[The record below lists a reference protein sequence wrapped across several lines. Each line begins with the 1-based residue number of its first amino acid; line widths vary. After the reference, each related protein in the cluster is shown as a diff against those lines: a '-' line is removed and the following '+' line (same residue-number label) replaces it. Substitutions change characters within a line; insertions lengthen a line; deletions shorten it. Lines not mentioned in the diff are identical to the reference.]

1 MEGYW
6 WQKMRPQFDADL
18 KSLQEMI
25 IELAMKTKKAVMKSM
40 DAFRTENIE
49 LALEVIDED
58 ERINKLEKE
67 INELILVIIT
77 RQQPVAVDLR
87 RNLTAIKIAHDLER
101 VADYAVN
108 IAKST
113 IRIRSRQ
120 ENLPIENI
128 EKMHALGLDM
138 LSKAV
143 DAYRTEDLQAAKEIG
158 EIDDQVDELYGV
170 TVQTLMSS
178 IADSPEHVSNVMQ
191 MAFVCRYLER
201 IADYATN
208 IAENIY
214 YLVKGKYYLLNQ

>member
-1 MEGYW
+1 
-6 WQKMRPQFDADL
+6 MRNQFEADL
-18 KSLQEMI
+18 KALQEMI
-25 IELAMKTKKAVMKSM
+25 IELAEKTKKAVIKSM
-40 DAFRTENIE
+40 EAFRTENIE

-58 ERINKLEKE
+58 DRINKLEKE
-67 INELILVIIT
+67 VNELILVIIT

-120 ENLPIENI
+120 ENLPLENI
-128 EKMHALGLDM
+128 EKMHELGLDM
-138 LSKAV
+138 LTKASE
-143 DAYRTEDLQAAKEIG
+143 AYRTEDLQAAKEIG
-158 EIDDQVDELYGV
+158 EIDDIVDELYGT
-170 TVQTLMSS
+170 TVRTLMTS
-178 IADSPEHVSNVMQ
+178 IANSPEHVSNIMQ
-191 MAFVCRYLER
+191 MAFICRYLER

-214 YLVKGKYYLLNQ
+214 YLVKGKHYLLNQ

>member
-1 MEGYW
+1 
-6 WQKMRPQFDADL
+6 MRNQFEADL

-25 IELAMKTKKAVMKSM
+25 IELAEKTKKAVIKSM
-40 DAFRTENIE
+40 VAFRTENIE

-58 ERINKLEKE
+58 DRINKLEKE
-67 INELILVIIT
+67 VNELILVIIT

-120 ENLPIENI
+120 ENLPLENI
-128 EKMHALGLDM
+128 EKMHELGLEM
-138 LSKAV
+138 LTKASE
-143 DAYRTEDLQAAKEIG
+143 AYRTEDLQAAKEIG
-158 EIDDQVDELYGV
+158 EIDDIVDELYGT
-170 TVQTLMSS
+170 TVRTLMTS
-178 IADSPEHVSNVMQ
+178 IANSPEHVSNIMQ
-191 MAFVCRYLER
+191 MAFICRYLER

-214 YLVKGKYYLLNQ
+214 YLVKGKHYLLNQ

>member
-1 MEGYW
+1 
-6 WQKMRPQFDADL
+6 MRNQFEADL

-25 IELAMKTKKAVMKSM
+25 IELAEKTKKAVIKSM
-40 DAFRTENIE
+40 EAFRTENIE

-58 ERINKLEKE
+58 DRINKLEKE
-67 INELILVIIT
+67 VNELILVIIT

-120 ENLPIENI
+120 ENLPLENI
-128 EKMHALGLDM
+128 EKMHELGLEM
-138 LSKAV
+138 LTKATE
-143 DAYRTEDLQAAKEIG
+143 AYRTEDLQAAKEIG
-158 EIDDQVDELYGV
+158 EIDDIVDELYGT
-170 TVQTLMSS
+170 TVRTLMTS
-178 IADSPEHVSNVMQ
+178 IANSPEHVSNIMQ
-191 MAFVCRYLER
+191 MAFICRYLER

-214 YLVKGKYYLLNQ
+214 YLVKGKHYLLNQ

>member
-1 MEGYW
+1 
-6 WQKMRPQFDADL
+6 MRPQFDADL

>member
-1 MEGYW
+1 M
-6 WQKMRPQFDADL
+6 MRQQFEADL
-18 KSLQEMI
+18 RSLQEMI
-25 IELAMKTKKAVMKSM
+25 IELAEKTKKAVIKSM
-40 DAFRTENIE
+40 DAFRNENIE

-58 ERINKLEKE
+58 DRINKLEKE

-113 IRIRSRQ
+113 IRIRGRQ
-120 ENLPIENI
+120 DNLPLENI
-128 EKMHALGLDM
+128 EKMHLLGLEM
-138 LSKAV
+138 LTKATG
-143 DAYRTEDLQAAKEIG
+143 AYRTEDLQAAKEIG
-158 EIDDQVDELYGV
+158 EIDDKVDELYGT

-178 IADSPEHVSNVMQ
+178 IADSPEHVANIMQ
-191 MAFVCRYLER
+191 MAFICRYLER

-214 YLVKGKYYLLNQ
+214 YLVKGKHYLLNQ

>member
-1 MEGYW
+1 
-6 WQKMRPQFDADL
+6 MRPQFDADL

-120 ENLPIENI
+120 DHLPLENI

>member
-1 MEGYW
+1 V
-6 WQKMRPQFDADL
+6 MRQQFEADL
-18 KSLQEMI
+18 RSLQEMI
-25 IELAMKTKKAVMKSM
+25 IELAEKTKKAVIKSM
-40 DAFRTENIE
+40 DAFRNENIE

-58 ERINKLEKE
+58 DRINKLEKE

-113 IRIRSRQ
+113 IRIRGRQ
-120 ENLPIENI
+120 DNLPLENI
-128 EKMHALGLDM
+128 EKMHLLGLEM
-138 LSKAV
+138 LTKATG
-143 DAYRTEDLQAAKEIG
+143 AYRTEDLQAAKEIG
-158 EIDDQVDELYGV
+158 EIDDKVDELYGT

-178 IADSPEHVSNVMQ
+178 IADSPEHVANIMQ
-191 MAFVCRYLER
+191 MAFICRYLER

-214 YLVKGKYYLLNQ
+214 YLVKGKHYLLNQ

>member
-1 MEGYW
+1 
-6 WQKMRPQFDADL
+6 MRNQFEADL
-18 KSLQEMI
+18 KTLQEMI
-25 IELAMKTKKAVMKSM
+25 IELAEKTKKAVIKSM
-40 DAFRTENIE
+40 SAFRTENIE

-67 INELILVIIT
+67 VNELILVIIT

-120 ENLPIENI
+120 ENLPLENI
-128 EKMHALGLDM
+128 EKMHELGLDM
-138 LSKAV
+138 LTKASE
-143 DAYRTEDLQAAKEIG
+143 AYRTEDLQAAKEIG
-158 EIDDQVDELYGV
+158 EIDDIVDELYGT
-170 TVQTLMSS
+170 TVRTLMSS
-178 IADSPEHVSNVMQ
+178 IANSPEHVSNIMQ
-191 MAFVCRYLER
+191 MAFICRYLER

-214 YLVKGKYYLLNQ
+214 YLVKGKHYLLNQ

>member
-1 MEGYW
+1 
-6 WQKMRPQFDADL
+6 MRNQFEADL
-18 KSLQEMI
+18 KTLQEMI
-25 IELAMKTKKAVMKSM
+25 IELAEKTKKAVIKSM

-58 ERINKLEKE
+58 DRINKLEKE
-67 INELILVIIT
+67 VNELILVIIT

-120 ENLPIENI
+120 ENLPLENI
-128 EKMHALGLDM
+128 EKMHELGLDM
-138 LSKAV
+138 LTKASE
-143 DAYRTEDLQAAKEIG
+143 AYRTEDLQAAKEIG
-158 EIDDQVDELYGV
+158 EIDDIVDELYGT
-170 TVQTLMSS
+170 TVRTLMTS
-178 IADSPEHVSNVMQ
+178 IANSPEHVSNIMQ
-191 MAFVCRYLER
+191 MAFICRYLER

-214 YLVKGKYYLLNQ
+214 YLVKGKHYLLNQ

>member
-1 MEGYW
+1 
-6 WQKMRPQFDADL
+6 MRNQFEADL
-18 KSLQEMI
+18 KTLQEMI
-25 IELAMKTKKAVMKSM
+25 IELAEKTKKAVIKSM
-40 DAFRTENIE
+40 EAFRTENIE

-58 ERINKLEKE
+58 DRINKLEKE
-67 INELILVIIT
+67 VNELILVIIT

-120 ENLPIENI
+120 ENLPLENI
-128 EKMHALGLDM
+128 EKMHELGLDM
-138 LSKAV
+138 LTKASE
-143 DAYRTEDLQAAKEIG
+143 AYRTEDLQAAKEIG
-158 EIDDQVDELYGV
+158 EIDDIVDELYGT
-170 TVQTLMSS
+170 TVRTLMTS
-178 IADSPEHVSNVMQ
+178 IANSPEHVSNIMQ
-191 MAFVCRYLER
+191 MAFICRYLER

-214 YLVKGKYYLLNQ
+214 YLVKGKHYLLNQ